1 MITVNLFLIISI
13 LQNLIIQG
21 TINIEQII
29 NHNFNYKEKLGQMLM
44 INIRPHDERE
54 KISRLICDYK
64 IGNFNLVGKYKNEKQ
79 IKDWINFIKKESKKC
94 LKLPPFI
101 AIDEEGYISRLP
113 FLNSVPQNQ
122 LKNEQEAYNEA
133 YRRGKELK
141 NLGFNMVFA
150 PVLDFS
156 ENKNDYIWPRTFQ
169 KNKETTI
176 KLGKAMIDGFTKANI
191 ISIPKHLPGY
201 IDIVSDP
208 HNKILISKKLTD
220 YKDNLEIFKEI
231 LNKNPWGVMMAHV
244 IIEDIDAKPIT
255 RSKNFIEYL
264 QKNLNYKGLF
274 ITDSLGMGSFKL
286 RDSFEKATLESLLSG
301 YDLLILSSNYEV
313 SFRMIQFL
321 NNNLNNLDV
330 MKNIDKS
337 FIKIYFIKNYL
348 LQ

>member
-1 MITVNLFLIISI
+1 MKTVNLFLIIYI

-44 INIRPHDERE
+44 INIWPHDERE
-54 KISRLICDYK
+54 KISKLICDYK

-94 LKLPPFI
+94 LNLPPFI

-231 LNKNPWGVMMAHV
+231 LNNNPWGVMMAHV
-244 IIEDIDAKPIT
+244 IIEEIDAKPIT

-264 QKNLNYKGLF
+264 QKDLSYKGLY
-274 ITDSLGMGSFKL
+274 ITDSLGMVSFKL
-286 RDSFEKATLESLLSG
+286 TETFEKAALESLLAG
-301 YDLLILSSNYEV
+301 YDLLILSSNYKV

-337 FIKIYFIKNYL
+337 FIKIYLVKNYL

>member
-1 MITVNLFLIISI
+1 MKTLDLFLIISL
-13 LQNLIIQG
+13 LQSLI
-21 TINIEQII
+21 TSDFVKVEAII
-29 NHNFNYKEKLGQMLM
+29 NNSFSYKEKLGQILM
-44 INIRPHDERE
+44 INIWPHDERE
-54 KISRLICDYK
+54 KISKLICSYK
-64 IGNFNLVGKYKNEKQ
+64 IGNFNLIGKYKNEKQ
-79 IKDWINFIKKESKKC
+79 IKDWINFIKKESKRC
-94 LKLPPFI
+94 LKLQPFI
-101 AIDEEGYISRLP
+101 AIDEEGYVSRLP
-113 FLNSVPQNQ
+113 FLKSIPQNQ
-122 LKNEQEAYNEA
+122 LKNEQEAHNEA
-133 YRRGKELK
+133 YRRGKGLK

-156 ENKNDYIWPRTFQ
+156 QNQNDYIWPRTFQ
-169 KNKETTI
+169 KNKEMTI
-176 KLGKAMIDGFTKANI
+176 KLGKAMIDGFNKVNI

-208 HNKILISKKLTD
+208 HNKILISKKLNN

-231 LNKNPWGVMMAHV
+231 LNNNPWGVMMAHV
-244 IIEDIDAKPIT
+244 IIEDIDDKPIT

-264 QKNLNYKGLF
+264 QKELNYKGLF

-286 RDSFEKATLESLLSG
+286 RDTFEKAALESLLTG

-321 NNNLNNLDV
+321 NNNLNNLEV

>member
-1 MITVNLFLIISI
+1 MKTVNLFLIISI

-21 TINIEQII
+21 TINIEQIV
-29 NHNFNYKEKLGQMLM
+29 NHNFNYREKLGQMLM
-44 INIRPHDERE
+44 INIWPYDKKE
-54 KISRLICDYK
+54 KISNLICNYK
-64 IGNFNLVGKYKNEKQ
+64 IGNFNLIGKYKNKNQIEK
-79 IKDWINFIKKESKKC
+79 WIDFIKKESRKC

-101 AIDEEGYISRLP
+101 AIDEEGYISRLS
-113 FLNSVPQNQ
+113 FLNSISQSQ
-122 LKNEQEAYNEA
+122 LKNVQEAYNEA
-133 YRRGKELK
+133 YNRGKELK
-141 NLGFNMVFA
+141 KLGFNMIFA

-156 ENKNDYIWPRTFQ
+156 QNQNDYIWPRTFQ

-176 KLGKAMIDGFTKANI
+176 KLGKAMIDGFDEANI
-191 ISIPKHLPGY
+191 ISIPKHFPGY
-201 IDIVSDP
+201 IDIVGDP

-231 LNKNPWGVMMAHV
+231 LNNNPWGVMMAHV

-286 RDSFEKATLESLLSG
+286 SDSFKEVTLESLLAG
-301 YDLLILSSNYEV
+301 YDLLILSSNYQV
-313 SFRMIQFL
+313 SLNMIEFL
-321 NNNLNNLDV
+321 NNNLNNFNV